1 MSIDHRSL
9 HRLIL
14 GLVGLAW
21 FLMTAPPAAAEWFA
35 DLYGGA
41 AGTERSDVTLVV
53 NPPSGPANHTF
64 HNVKW
69 DISATVGG
77 RAGYWFERFPWY
89 GIGLDVFHFNADIPT
104 QTVSLTIPGA
114 TVPATLQ
121 EIDFSITAIAFD
133 VIRLRLPL
141 RVSPEFPKGQLQPY
155 LTVGPALFLTRAT
168 NKTNAELTTQTAT
181 DTSLGVKVGAGASW
195 QLFEHVAVFGEYR
208 FTHFRAEPVLNS
220 ALSSLRVPLQ
230 SDLNTHHLLAGI
242 SWRF

>member
-1 MSIDHRSL
+1 MSIDHRSF

-77 RAGYWFERFPWY
+77 RAA
-89 GIGLDVFHFNADIPT
+89 IGLRGFRGTALGWTCFISM
-104 QTVSLTIPGA
+104 QTFRHRQSLSLSQA
-114 TVPATLQ
+114 
-121 EIDFSITAIAFD
+121 
-133 VIRLRLPL
+133 
-141 RVSPEFPKGQLQPY
+141 QLYQ
-155 LTVGPALFLTRAT
+155 R
-168 NKTNAELTTQTAT
+168 
-181 DTSLGVKVGAGASW
+181 
-195 QLFEHVAVFGEYR
+195 
-208 FTHFRAEPVLNS
+208 HFRRSIFPS
-220 ALSSLRVPLQ
+220 PRSRSMSSDCASRSGSVQ
-230 SDLNTHHLLAGI
+230 NFRKGSCNRT
-242 SWRF
+242 